1 MTGDTRPSQAHP
13 ERCAI
18 ASDTDLSIAITS
30 LRHWLLARGFDNGE
44 AARIMTAASEIGRNI
59 LKYAGHGHLQF
70 QSAYRDLKRGIEVS
84 AIDQG
89 PGIEDVEA
97 AMRDRFSTSGTLG
110 LGLPGVKRLVDEF
123 EIRSAPGK
131 GTRATFRLW
140 HR

>member
-1 MTGDTRPSQAHP
+1 MTVDDPKSAKRPETCIVS
-13 ERCAI
+13 
-18 ASDTDLSIAITS
+18 SDTDLSIAIAS
-30 LRHWLLARGFDNGE
+30 LRGWALSKGFNNAE
-44 AARIMTAASEIGRNI
+44 ATRIMTAASEIGRNI
-59 LKYAGHGHLQF
+59 LKYAGRGHLE
-70 QSAYRDLKRGIEVS
+70 YRPIFRHLKSGIEVS

-89 PGIEDVEA
+89 PGIADIDA

-123 EIRSAPGK
+123 ELDSSPGE